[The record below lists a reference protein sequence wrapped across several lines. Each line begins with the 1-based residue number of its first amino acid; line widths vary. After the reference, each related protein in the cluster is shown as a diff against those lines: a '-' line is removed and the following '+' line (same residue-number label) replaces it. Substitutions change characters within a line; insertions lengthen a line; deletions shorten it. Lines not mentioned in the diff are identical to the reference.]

1 MGSAAAGHVADGAKV
16 LVDALRTNID
26 AARWPYL
33 DRLIELR
40 DNGLIAPEVWR
51 LICALTDE
59 YEAELAAW
67 RRRSSS

>member
-1 MGSAAAGHVADGAKV
+1 
-16 LVDALRTNID
+16 VDALHTNID

-67 RRRSSS
+67 RRRPLS